1 MIKTIKRL
9 YKESEQGSII
19 KVLGFLYVVLGILN
33 FLGSYFLGKITQST
47 FDVQRN
53 TLIFN
58 LVLLTTF
65 GIGYELLDLYI
76 RNKMTTI
83 RNNTNAKFKTKTVNA
98 LIEADYHDAHQYNQG
113 DLIGRISND
122 TMSLSIA
129 TENSLIM
136 TKSVVLLTI
145 IGFGILVLDYRLAL
159 VYLLTLPIIFLS
171 QYINASQSLKYVI
184 PWKMAST
191 DIDNTTQD
199 ILNNRSTIKTFNLYS
214 KASSW
219 MTEALSNYSK
229 KGIHGVGVL
238 YMFAIG
244 TIVINFI
251 PVFLIGIVGLLLLQ
265 SNQIT
270 LAPVITAVTLC
281 IFSQEA
287 TNEFQNAVQNMT
299 HQLAST
305 ERLFPLWD
313 LTKEQS
319 GEHKETHSEL
329 ILSFENVNFKY
340 PKTENYVLK
349 NLNFTL
355 SKGEKVGIVGTS
367 GSGKSTILKLLTK
380 FYNIEEGTLNIFGS
394 DVKAWDSR
402 ALRSHLG
409 LISQNNYLFDKS
421 IKENLLYAKED
432 ATDEELYDVINQ
444 AQLTDFVN
452 EHGLDYV
459 IGEKGT
465 KLSGGQR
472 QRLSIAR
479 TLLQDTDLWLFD
491 EATSALDSQTEK
503 EIQNLLNKF
512 EDQSQI
518 VIAHRLSTITHM
530 DKILVLDQGEIKEV
544 GTHSDLLEQDGIY
557 ARLYRKEKL
566 SYE

>member
-9 YKESEQGSII
+9 YKESEQDSII
-19 KVLGFLYVVLGILN
+19 KFLGFLYVVLGLLN
-33 FLGSYFLGKITQST
+33 FIGSYFLGKITQST

-58 LVLLTTF
+58 LVLLTSF

-184 PWKMAST
+184 PWKMASS
-191 DIDNTTQD
+191 DMDNTTQD
-199 ILNNRSTIKTFNLYS
+199 ILNNRSTIKTFDLYS

-270 LAPVITAVTLC
+270 LAPVITVVTLC

-432 ATDEELYDVINQ
+432 ATDEELYDVLNQ

-479 TLLQDTDLWLFD
+479 TLLQDTELWLFD

-530 DKILVLDQGEIKEV
+530 DNILVLDQGEIKEV
-544 GTHSDLLEQDGIY
+544 GTHSDLLEKDGIY